1 MHPESDEFDPDIYLN
16 NVVSSVNSAMDKVFP
31 LRKRSKKQLKKFK
44 NPWVTQ
50 GILNSIQKCH
60 YLHYQSLIK
69 RDDACTKRYKSYK
82 LQLVRSI
89 EKAKDLEKQESFQRC
104 SGDSA
109 KTWKTIN
116 EFFSKKQ
123 NREIPLINLKDDD
136 GIIQTDPKVVANMLN
151 SHFTQKRLSLASKLP
166 NSQSIIYDSMGP
178 RSENAISS
186 NDIVDDETLKF
197 IRELKINKSADI
209 SPKLIKWLD
218 VTLAPILT
226 RIFNRYLKLGKYPDI
241 FKLAK
246 VTSLSKGGDKLDR
259 ENYRS
264 ISILPELD
272 HIFEKIIK
280 SRLFK

>member
-1 MHPESDEFDPDIYLN
+1 
-16 NVVSSVNSAMDKVFP
+16 
-31 LRKRSKKQLKKFK
+31 
-44 NPWVTQ
+44 
-50 GILNSIQKCH
+50 
-60 YLHYQSLIK
+60 
-69 RDDACTKRYKSYK
+69 
-82 LQLVRSI
+82 
-89 EKAKDLEKQESFQRC
+89 
-104 SGDSA
+104 
-109 KTWKTIN
+109 
-116 EFFSKKQ
+116 
-123 NREIPLINLKDDD
+123 
-136 GIIQTDPKVVANMLN
+136 MLN

-166 NSQSIIYDSMGP
+166 NSQSSIYDSMGP

-259 ENYRS
+259 ENYRP
-264 ISILPELD
+264 ISVLPQLD

-280 SRLFK
+280 SRLTTFLNDVNFFTEFQFGFRKGHSTSHGIAHLNEKLLESMQKKRVCAALFIDLKSAFDTIEPKRRKYGSVPLFTRKRVKIR